1 MPEYNMSEERRPPS
15 ILQEGAR
22 LVRITEMIFGTSKG
36 GNEMYTTTI
45 EDTKTHK
52 SMQVWLVATPKKRW
66 MLKSLLAACEIPASQ
81 DGVYSFETKDIIG
94 KSVIAMIEHVEE
106 EWVNREGETVKTP
119 KAKVTE
125 FIQPEK
131 DATGQATAWED
142 DDNH

>member
-131 DATGQATAWED
+131 DATGSPCAWED
-142 DDNH
+142 

>member
-1 MPEYNMSEERRPPS
+1 MPEYDMSQEKRPPS

-66 MLKSLLAACEIPASQ
+66 MLKSLLAACEVPASQ

-94 KSVIAMIEHVEE
+94 KSVIAMIEHVTEP
-106 EWVNREGETVKTP
+106 WTNREGVEVMQT

-125 FIQPEK
+125 FIQPEH
-131 DATGQATAWED
+131 DAGGAPIAWED
-142 DDNH
+142 

>member
-22 LVRITEMIFGTSKG
+22 LVRITEMILGTSKS

-66 MLKSLLAACEIPASQ
+66 MLKSLLSACEIPASQ

-94 KSVIAMIEHVEE
+94 KSVIAMIEHVTEP
-106 EWVNREGETVKTP
+106 WTNREGVEVMQT

-131 DATGQATAWED
+131 DAGGAPCAWED
-142 DDNH
+142 

>member
-22 LVRITEMIFGTSKG
+22 LVRITEMIFGTSKN
-36 GNEMYTTTI
+36 GNEMYTVSI

-66 MLKSLLAACEIPASQ
+66 MLKSLLSACEVPASQ

-94 KSVIAMIEHVEE
+94 KSVIAMIEHVTEP
-106 EWVNREGETVKTP
+106 WTNREGVEVMQT

-131 DATGQATAWED
+131 DAGGAPCAWED
-142 DDNH
+142 

>member
-1 MPEYNMSEERRPPS
+1 MGDYQHQMKDERRPPS

-22 LVRITEMIFGTSKG
+22 LVRVTEMIFGTSKN

-66 MLKSLLAACEIPASQ
+66 MLKSLLTACELPAGE
-81 DGVYSFETKDIIG
+81 DGVYDWSVKDVIG
-94 KSVIAMIEHVEE
+94 KSVIAMIEHVTEP
-106 EWVNREGETVKTP
+106 WTNREGVEVMQT

-125 FIQPEK
+125 FIQPEH
-131 DATGQATAWED
+131 DEGGAPIAWED
-142 DDNH
+142 

>member
-22 LVRITEMIFGTSKG
+22 LVRITEMIFGTSKN
-36 GNEMYTTTI
+36 GNEMYTVTI

-66 MLKSLLAACEIPASQ
+66 MLKSLLSACEIPASQ

-94 KSVIAMIEHVEE
+94 KSIIAMIEHVEE

-131 DATGQATAWED
+131 DAGGAPCAWED
-142 DDNH
+142 

>member
-22 LVRITEMIFGTSKG
+22 LVRITEMIFGTSKN
-36 GNEMYTTTI
+36 GNEMYTVTI

-66 MLKSLLAACEIPASQ
+66 MLKSLLSACEIPASQ

-94 KSVIAMIEHVEE
+94 KSVIAMIEHVTEP
-106 EWVNREGETVKTP
+106 WTNREGVEVMQT

-125 FIQPEK
+125 FIQPEH
-131 DATGQATAWED
+131 DAGGAPIAWED
-142 DDNH
+142 

>member
-131 DATGQATAWED
+131 DAGGAPCAWED
-142 DDNH
+142 

>member
-22 LVRITEMIFGTSKG
+22 LVRITEMILSTSKA
-36 GNEMYTTTI
+36 GNEMYITTI

-66 MLKSLLAACEIPASQ
+66 MLKSLLAACEVPASE

-94 KSVIAMIEHVEE
+94 KSIIAMIEHVEE

-131 DATGQATAWED
+131 DAGGAPCAWED
-142 DDNH
+142 

>member
-125 FIQPEK
+125 FIQPEH
-131 DATGQATAWED
+131 DAGGAPIAWED
-142 DDNH
+142 

>member
-22 LVRITEMIFGTSKG
+22 LVRITEMIFGTSKN
-36 GNEMYTTTI
+36 GNEMYTVTI

-66 MLKSLLAACEIPASQ
+66 MLKSLLSACEIPASQ

-94 KSVIAMIEHVEE
+94 KSVIAMIEHVTEP
-106 EWVNREGETVKTP
+106 WTNREGVEVMQT

-131 DATGQATAWED
+131 DSTGAPCAWED
-142 DDNH
+142 

>member
-22 LVRITEMIFGTSKG
+22 LVRITEMIFGTSKN
-36 GNEMYTTTI
+36 GNEMYTVTI

-66 MLKSLLAACEIPASQ
+66 MLKSLLSACEIPASQ

-94 KSVIAMIEHVEE
+94 KSVIAMIEHVTEP
-106 EWVNREGETVKTP
+106 WTNREGVEVMQT

-131 DATGQATAWED
+131 DAGGAPCAWED
-142 DDNH
+142 

>member
-66 MLKSLLAACEIPASQ
+66 MLKSLLSACEVPASQ

-94 KSVIAMIEHVEE
+94 KSVIAMIEHVTEP
-106 EWVNREGETVKTP
+106 WTNREGVEVMQT

-131 DATGQATAWED
+131 DAEGAPCAWKD
-142 DDNH
+142 

>member
-22 LVRITEMIFGTSKG
+22 LVRITEMILGTSKS

-66 MLKSLLAACEIPASQ
+66 MLKSLLSACEIPASQ

-94 KSVIAMIEHVEE
+94 KSVIAMIEHVTEP
-106 EWVNREGETVKTP
+106 WTNREGVEVMQT

-131 DATGQATAWED
+131 DSTGAPCAWED
-142 DDNH
+142 

>member
-131 DATGQATAWED
+131 DATGTPCAWED
-142 DDNH
+142 

>member
-131 DATGQATAWED
+131 DAGGAPCAWEE
-142 DDNH
+142 

>member
-22 LVRITEMIFGTSKG
+22 LVRIAEMIFGTSKN
-36 GNEMYTTTI
+36 GNEMYTVTI

-66 MLKSLLAACEIPASQ
+66 RLKSLLAACEVPASE

-94 KSVIAMIEHVEE
+94 KSVIAMIEHVTEP
-106 EWVNREGETVKTP
+106 WTNREGVEVMQT

-131 DATGQATAWED
+131 DAGGAPCAWEE
-142 DDNH
+142 

>member
-1 MPEYNMSEERRPPS
+1 MGDYQHQMKDERRPPS

-22 LVRITEMIFGTSKG
+22 LVRVTEMIFGTSKN

-66 MLKSLLAACEIPASQ
+66 MLKSLLTACELPAGE
-81 DGVYSFETKDIIG
+81 DGVYDWSVKDVIG
-94 KSVIAMIEHVEE
+94 KSVIAMIEHVTEP
-106 EWVNREGETVKTP
+106 WINKEGVEVQQT

-131 DATGQATAWED
+131 DAGGQPCAWED
-142 DDNH
+142 

>member
-66 MLKSLLAACEIPASQ
+66 MLKSLLSACEVPASQ

-94 KSVIAMIEHVEE
+94 KSVIAMIEHVTEP
-106 EWVNREGETVKTP
+106 WTNREGVEVMQT

-131 DATGQATAWED
+131 DAGGAPCAWEE
-142 DDNH
+142 

>member
-22 LVRITEMIFGTSKG
+22 LVRITEMIFGTSKN
-36 GNEMYTTTI
+36 GNEMYTVTI

-66 MLKSLLAACEIPASQ
+66 MLKSLLSACEVPASQ

-94 KSVIAMIEHVEE
+94 KSVIAMIEHVTEP
-106 EWVNREGETVKTP
+106 WTNREGVEVMQT

-131 DATGQATAWED
+131 DAGGAPCARED
-142 DDNH
+142 